1 MKQIVVVFLILV
13 SYGIQAQ
20 GYGYGNNNSRRG
32 SSLPQAPTGQS
43 APEKPDANLISI
55 ERSDMYAEL
64 LDVDVFTKEVLKNYL
79 KDYYATVINVSYDEE
94 MPLKD
99 KQERVKLEKKKLE
112 NSLGDIFNEEQVE
125 RIMIE
130 EETGTEGK
138 KYKKEKRKK
147 KRKKNK
153 DSDN

>member
-1 MKQIVVVFLILV
+1 MKQIVVIFLILV

-20 GYGYGNNNSRRG
+20 GFGRNTGRQGN
-32 SSLPQAPTGQS
+32 SLPQAPTGQS

-55 ERSDMYAEL
+55 ERSEMYAEL
-64 LDVDVFTKEVLKNYL
+64 LGVDVFTKEVLKNYL
-79 KDYYATVINVSYDEE
+79 KDYYATAINISYNQE

-99 KQERVKLEKKKLE
+99 KQEKIELEKKKLKK
-112 NSLGDIFNEEQVE
+112 SLGDIFNEEQVE
-125 RIMIE
+125 RIMLE
-130 EETGTEGK
+130 EETGAEGK

-147 KRKKNK
+147 KRKKGK

>member
-13 SYGIQAQ
+13 SYSIQAQ
-20 GYGYGNNNSRRG
+20 GFGRNTGRRG
-32 SSLPQAPTGQS
+32 NSIPQAPTGQS
-43 APEKPDANLISI
+43 APERPDASLISI

-64 LDVDVFTKEVLKNYL
+64 LGIDVFTKEVLKSYL
-79 KDYYATVINVSYDEE
+79 KDYYATAINISYDQE

-99 KQERVKLEKKKLE
+99 KQEKIELEKKKLE
-112 NSLGDIFNEEQVE
+112 KSLGDIFNEEQVE
-125 RIMIE
+125 RIMRE
-130 EETGTEGK
+130 EETGAEGK